1 MNFWCEL
8 DGARVAPP
16 VNLDDWHLRLDRDA
30 EARADVVPSADALV
44 FQRQGMQ
51 LLAAASRAGAPQ
63 IHLRIGFI
71 EGGLEHSLFEGALDL
86 RRLRLSA
93 STASAPVAAAGARA
107 AFERALPRSVDLLA
121 ALRYSGE
128 LLAGHESSA
137 PEVAWLDSPQPPEAT
152 STTNVFRAGRALQRA
167 LAAAS
172 DSALSLSSESL
183 SAAGPFGAVAVAS
196 GRMIRDVPG
205 ARLLLSPA
213 ELLRELSRV
222 FALGWWLEGTNVCV
236 EPLYVAFD
244 RTPSFEFRVETEQVV
259 ERPSPNANY
268 REIRYGY
275 RVGESDTASSL
286 PSLYVP
292 RRAEV
297 KDGTG
302 TVLELQSSWVASS
315 AIVESLRTAPYSAE
329 LFTAP
334 TPFDHAI
341 VLLDLI
347 EAPHPAAGG
356 ARVLRLQRGVTR
368 AHGLP
373 WPELQPGWGLTPAV
387 QLRRWAPWW
396 GGSGRAVPAP
406 AQVSASAE
414 GPAHRLG
421 VNYLL
426 RGQAYT
432 EPTARVGTDEPAEA
446 SGLFGTEIE
455 ATLRIEPAQAGSL
468 LALPRACIRLVWGA
482 AHYATG
488 VIEHLDYQPA
498 TGRLH
503 LRLLSFA

>member
-16 VNLDDWHLRLDRDA
+16 VNLDDWHIRLDRDA
-30 EARADVVPSADALV
+30 DARVDVVPSADLLV

-51 LLAAASRAGAPQ
+51 LLAAASRAGAAQ

-71 EGGLEHSLFEGALDL
+71 EGSVEHSLFEAALDL

-93 STASAPVAAAGARA
+93 STASAPLVAAGFRA
-107 AFERALPRSVDLLA
+107 AFERALPRTVDLLA
-121 ALRYSGE
+121 GLSYSGE
-128 LLAGHESSA
+128 PLPDSAATA
-137 PEVAWLDSPQPPEAT
+137 PEVAWLDSPQLSEAF
-152 STTNVFRAGRALQRA
+152 STANVFRAGRALQRA

-172 DSALSLSSESL
+172 DSVLSLSSESL

-196 GRMIRDVPG
+196 GRMIRGVPG

-222 FALGWWLEGTNVCV
+222 FAFGWWLEGGNVCV
-236 EPLYVAFD
+236 EPLAVAFD
-244 RTPSFEFRVETEQVV
+244 RTPSFEFRVEAEQVV
-259 ERPSPNANY
+259 ERPSPYANY

-275 RVGESDTASSL
+275 AVGESDVASSL
-286 PSLYVP
+286 PSLHVA
-292 RRAEV
+292 RREEV
-297 KDGTG
+297 SDSTG
-302 TVLELQSSWVASS
+302 AALDVQSSWVASS
-315 AIVESLRTAPYSAE
+315 AIVERLRTAPYSAE

-334 TPFDHAI
+334 TPFDDSI

-356 ARVLRLQRGVTR
+356 TRVLRLQRGVTR
-368 AHGLP
+368 AQGLP
-373 WPELQPGWGLTPAV
+373 WPELQPGWALTPAV

-396 GGSGRAVPAP
+396 GGSGRAEPAP
-406 AQVSASAE
+406 SQMSASAE

-421 VNYLL
+421 VNYLI
-426 RGQAYT
+426 REQVYT
-432 EPTARVGTDEPAEA
+432 EPTVRLGTDEPAEA
-446 SGLFGTEIE
+446 TGIFGTDIE
-455 ATLRIEPAQAGSL
+455 ATLRIEPALAAEL
-468 LALPRACIRLVWGA
+468 LAQPRACIRLVWGA